1 MSTST
6 SRAEA
11 VMVHD
16 LNPASR
22 WLTIPVLDERLVRRI
37 ERTLA
42 DVAARLPSGHLL
54 VHHTQRIANPPRKVE
69 IEIHKAIYGRD
80 SLTLTQMRLVQGQR
94 KDWENVCPDLI
105 AVASEIATRWPEAAR
120 PGEIA
125 LITDGRSL
133 WFNPGRP
140 EGARQSWLRDHL
152 SGKSPCAMIHKGEG
166 PMPLQAPESAQT
178 EGRSK

>member
-11 VMVHD
+11 ITVHD
-16 LNPASR
+16 LNPSSR
-22 WLTIPVLDERLVRRI
+22 WLTIPVLHERLVKRI

-42 DVAARLPSGHLL
+42 DVAARLPDGHLL
-54 VHHTQRIANPPRKVE
+54 VHHTQRISNPPRKVE
-69 IEIHKAIYGRD
+69 VEIHKAAYGRQ
-80 SLTLTQMRLVQGQR
+80 SLTLTQVRLAQGQR

-120 PGEIA
+120 PDQIA

-140 EGARQSWLRDHL
+140 EGAHQSWLRDHL
-152 SGKSPCAMIHKGEG
+152 SGKSPCAMVHKGKG
-166 PMPLQAPESAQT
+166 PMPLRAPDSAQT